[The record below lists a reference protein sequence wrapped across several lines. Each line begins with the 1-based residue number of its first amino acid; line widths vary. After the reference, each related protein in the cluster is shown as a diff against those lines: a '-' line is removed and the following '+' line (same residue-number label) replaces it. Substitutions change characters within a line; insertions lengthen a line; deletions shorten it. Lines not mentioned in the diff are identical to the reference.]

1 LASLFVVYEIYEL
14 FDYLSIWFIY
24 HEVVD
29 FWKKWHNLRP
39 VSFYWKDGNDRDKK
53 LGLVAQE
60 VKEVVKET
68 VIVGD
73 DENQTLGLNYSELI
87 PVLIKGMQEQQKQ
100 IETQQKEI
108 YELKSLV
115 NTLVA
120 NQNGQGNKWDINITR

>member
-1 LASLFVVYEIYEL
+1 
-14 FDYLSIWFIY
+14 
-24 HEVVD
+24 
-29 FWKKWHNLRP
+29 
-39 VSFYWKDGNDRDKK
+39 
-53 LGLVAQE
+53 LVAQE
-60 VKEVVKET
+60 VKEVVKEV

-120 NQNGQGNKWDINITR
+120 NQNGQGNK

>member
-1 LASLFVVYEIYEL
+1 M
-14 FDYLSIWFIY
+14 
-24 HEVVD
+24 
-29 FWKKWHNLRP
+29 
-39 VSFYWKDGNDRDKK
+39 
-53 LGLVAQE
+53 VAQE

-120 NQNGQGNKWDINITR
+120 NQNGQGNK

>member
-1 LASLFVVYEIYEL
+1 
-14 FDYLSIWFIY
+14 
-24 HEVVD
+24 VVD

-60 VKEVVKET
+60 VKEVVKEA

>member
-1 LASLFVVYEIYEL
+1 
-14 FDYLSIWFIY
+14 
-24 HEVVD
+24 VVD

-60 VKEVVKET
+60 VKEVVKEV

>member
-1 LASLFVVYEIYEL
+1 
-14 FDYLSIWFIY
+14 
-24 HEVVD
+24 
-29 FWKKWHNLRP
+29 
-39 VSFYWKDGNDRDKK
+39 
-53 LGLVAQE
+53 LVAQE

-120 NQNGQGNKWDINITR
+120 NQNGQGNK

>member
-1 LASLFVVYEIYEL
+1 
-14 FDYLSIWFIY
+14 
-24 HEVVD
+24 
-29 FWKKWHNLRP
+29 
-39 VSFYWKDGNDRDKK
+39 
-53 LGLVAQE
+53 LVAQE
-60 VKEVVKET
+60 VKEVVKEV

-120 NQNGQGNKWDINITR
+120 NQAGQGNK